1 MPPFT
6 VNTNRIDPLKAF
18 KFRVVIDGQY
28 VAAVS
33 KVSGL
38 KRTTEVVTHTDG
50 GDPFKRHSPG
60 RSTVDPV
67 TLDRGVTYDDTFRAW
82 ANLVY
87 DTGDGSVS
95 LAQLR
100 KDIAIELMR
109 EDGVP
114 ARRWILHR
122 CWVSEFHALPELDAN
137 GNAVAIESIVLQLE
151 RFELDESVV
160 ETPET

>member
-1 MPPFT
+1 MPQFT
-6 VNTNRIDPLKAF
+6 VNTARIDPLKAF

-28 VAAVS
+28 VAGVS
-33 KVSGL
+33 KISGL

-50 GDPFKRHSPG
+50 GDPFKRHSFG
-60 RSTVDPV
+60 RSTIDPV
-67 TLDRGVTYDDTFRAW
+67 TLERGLTYDDTFRAW

-87 DTGDGSVS
+87 NTGDGSVAPAS
-95 LAQLR
+95 AR
-100 KDIAIELMR
+100 KDIAIEINK
-109 EDGVP
+109 EDGTP
-114 ARRWILHR
+114 ARRFILHR

-160 ETPET
+160 ETLDP